1 MCLLSQNTL
10 PDLGICTHLY
20 ILKCRCVFFACMMQ
34 LTETFIDFYTGRG
47 SQVVGGFPG
56 RCYDNPVSVPCTS
69 WQPEGLLCR
78 ARVRHTHA
86 HKHTHKYI
94 PTLPT
99 VDCHSPSVDIVS
111 CHFTSNFVLESGE
124 KPFPDLRLSFESCL
138 DESLLSTALILNS
151 FVKIAMSDTRSWIIL
166 SLIRTT
172 HNTDFNFCL

>member
-56 RCYDNPVSVPCTS
+56 GCYDNPVSVPCTS

-99 VDCHSPSVDIVS
+99 VDCLQVWILFLAILHPICPWVRRKTFPWSQIVFWIMLGRE
-111 CHFTSNFVLESGE
+111 CVEYCTHFKLIRKNSHVRY
-124 KPFPDLRLSFESCL
+124 K
-138 DESLLSTALILNS
+138 ILNYS
-151 FVKIAMSDTRSWIIL
+151 FSNKDHPQHR
-166 SLIRTT
+166 
-172 HNTDFNFCL
+172 F